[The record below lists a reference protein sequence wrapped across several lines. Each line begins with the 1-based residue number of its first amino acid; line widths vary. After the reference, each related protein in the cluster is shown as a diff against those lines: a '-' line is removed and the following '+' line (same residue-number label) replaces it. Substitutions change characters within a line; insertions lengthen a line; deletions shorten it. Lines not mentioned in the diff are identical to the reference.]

1 MGKTFLNLA
10 LLIIFHFFFIMAT
23 SSMKLTTIVTDQLAL
38 LALKEHVIHDPENVL
53 TTNWSAST
61 HVCKW
66 FGVSC
71 GSKHRRVV
79 ALNITGLGLVG
90 TLPPHLGNLS
100 FLSLLSISDNSFDG
114 ELPVQLSN
122 LRRLK
127 HINFRNNN
135 LSGEIPSWLGSLPE
149 LQRLFLY
156 HNHFKGVIPFSLGN
170 LSKLEMLDLFQNQL
184 SGSIPSS
191 IFNISSLQKINLRN
205 NYLFGSI
212 PSVSHD
218 ILSLEL
224 IDFTFNNLTG
234 HFPSDMFDH
243 LPNLKKLSLSD
254 NMLSG
259 KIPASLCKCKEL
271 EILSLSYNQ
280 LGGSLPVEIGNLSML
295 RILFIGRN
303 HFEGEIPQQIGNL
316 TLLMVLDT
324 ADNNLTGI
332 IPHQIGNLKHLEL
345 LNLGF
350 NNFVGSIPPAIF
362 NSTLSS
368 ISLELNHLSGH
379 LPLDMGLWLPNLENL
394 YLGVN
399 QLHGS
404 FSKSICNASQLTQL
418 DVSQNYFSG
427 SIPDNLG
434 NLRNLKVL
442 DLQDNNLT
450 SLGLSFLS
458 SLTNCRG
465 LEYLIFG
472 ENQLLSGQ
480 LPGLVG
486 NLSRSLR
493 RFDASFCNISG
504 SIPSEIGNLS
514 SLISIV
520 LFDSKLTGT
529 IPTTVGGLKELQ
541 SLSLENN
548 KLEGSIPFELCHLNK
563 LAFLF
568 LTNNKLS
575 GPIPAC
581 LGNLISLRNLF
592 LGSNMFS
599 SSIPSSWTGLND
611 LLILNLS
618 YNSLSGPL
626 PIDMGKWKVLT
637 SMDLSNNQFS
647 SNIPTGVANL
657 KDLTHFSLSN
667 NRITGS
673 IPESFGDLLSLEF
686 LDLSRNN
693 LSGEIPK
700 SLENLRFLK
709 YFNVSFNRLQG
720 EIPKGGP
727 FGNYSIESFK
737 GNEALCGAA
746 QLHVP
751 CSKTRPL
758 RNSKVRTKLIISVAL
773 PIASAILVLALIIII
788 LRRRKR
794 KDRSTTQEDSTP
806 LGTWRRISY
815 HELHQATDG
824 FSDRRLLG
832 NGSYGSVYQGTL
844 LDGMEFAV
852 KVFKLE
858 LEGAFKSFDVE
869 CEVLR
874 NIRHRNLIKIISS
887 CSNDLDFKAL
897 VLEFMS
903 NGSLDKWLYS
913 NNHSLDILQ
922 RLNIMIDVASA
933 LEYLHHGNA
942 TPVVHC
948 DLKPSNVLLDEDMVA
963 HLSDFGIA
971 KLLSEE
977 DSMIQTMTMAKIGYM
992 APEYGIEGIVSTKGD
1007 VYSFGILMMET
1018 ITRKKPTNEMFEGET
1033 SLRSWVEESLSSSL
1047 NQVLDTN
1054 LQSSIG
1060 RKRSATDNCALSI
1073 LLVGLECSVEAPDER
1088 LDMKETVTKLK
1099 KIKVRLLKDIG
1110 RVR

>member
-10 LLIIFHFFFIMAT
+10 LLIIFHFFIMAT

-61 HVCKW
+61 PVCNW

-184 SGSIPSS
+184 SG
-191 IFNISSLQKINLRN
+191 
-205 NYLFGSI
+205 
-212 PSVSHD
+212 
-218 ILSLEL
+218 
-224 IDFTFNNLTG
+224 
-234 HFPSDMFDH
+234 
-243 LPNLKKLSLSD
+243 
-254 NMLSG
+254 
-259 KIPASLCKCKEL
+259 
-271 EILSLSYNQ
+271 
-280 LGGSLPVEIGNLSML
+280 
-295 RILFIGRN
+295 
-303 HFEGEIPQQIGNL
+303 EIPQQIGNL

-332 IPHQIGNLKHLEL
+332 MPHQIGNLKHLEL

-350 NNFVGSIPPAIF
+350 NNIVGSIPPAIF
-362 NSTLSS
+362 NSTLST

-379 LPLDMGLWLPNLENL
+379 LPSDMGLWLPNLEYL

-404 FSKSICNASQLTQL
+404 FSKSICNASQLIQL

-472 ENQLLSGQ
+472 ENQLVSGQ

-493 RFDASFCNISG
+493 RFDDSFCNISG

-514 SLISIV
+514 SLISIF

-581 LGNLISLRNLF
+581 LGNLISLRKLF

-626 PIDMGKWKVLT
+626 PIDMGK
-637 SMDLSNNQFS
+637 
-647 SNIPTGVANL
+647 
-657 KDLTHFSLSN
+657 
-667 NRITGS
+667 
-673 IPESFGDLLSLEF
+673 
-686 LDLSRNN
+686 
-693 LSGEIPK
+693 
-700 SLENLRFLK
+700 
-709 YFNVSFNRLQG
+709 LQG

-971 KLLSEE
+971 KLL
-977 DSMIQTMTMAKIGYM
+977 
-992 APEYGIEGIVSTKGD
+992 
-1007 VYSFGILMMET
+1007 
-1018 ITRKKPTNEMFEGET
+1018 
-1033 SLRSWVEESLSSSL
+1033 
-1047 NQVLDTN
+1047 
-1054 LQSSIG
+1054 
-1060 RKRSATDNCALSI
+1060 
-1073 LLVGLECSVEAPDER
+1073 
-1088 LDMKETVTKLK
+1088 
-1099 KIKVRLLKDIG
+1099 
-1110 RVR
+1110 